1 MAGEAGDLGHHVHQH
16 VFALAAGPDGHI
28 AQTFAGQ
35 AQALGEGEAG
45 QGVGV
50 ERCRVRHLFAVEGD
64 VTVGLV
70 ADEEDVVAE
79 SLALLGQDVGQTAQ
93 GLGGV
98 DDAGGVVRGVDEDAG
113 DVLGQHLFK
122 GVEIRLERRCLGRHD
137 LEHSA
142 GPLHIGAVLGEVG
155 GEGQHLVAGLCH
167 SADGVGDSARRTGGG
182 ENILLLIGQAEGLC
196 QMGRHGGA
204 EARVA
209 LTGAVA
215 VEGDRLFLG
224 QQGLHGFGELVRA
237 GDAGVAQRVVEH
249 VLIAY
254 LGGALFAVHESL
266 ADDALVAQHGAVSLV
281 QHNTFPLF
289 LIDPLP
295 AERRHSS
302 APPSPYSSIPG
313 PAP

>member
-1 MAGEAGDLGHHVHQH
+1 
-16 VFALAAGPDGHI
+16 
-28 AQTFAGQ
+28 
-35 AQALGEGEAG
+35 
-45 QGVGV
+45 VGV
-50 ERCRVRHLFAVEGD
+50 ERCRIRHLFAVEGD
-64 VTVGLV
+64 VTVGFV

-79 SLALLGQDVGQTAQ
+79 SLALLGQDVGQTGQ

-98 DDAGGVVRGVDEDAG
+98 DDAGRVVRGVDEDAG

-122 GVEIRLERRCLGRHD
+122 SVEIRLESRCLRRHD

-155 GEGQHLVAGLCH
+155 GEGQHLVAGLGH

-196 QMGRHGGA
+196 QMGRNGGA

-249 VLIAY
+249 VLIAD

-289 LIDPLP
+289 LIVPLP
-295 AERRHSS
+295 AERKHSS

>member
-50 ERCRVRHLFAVEGD
+50 ERCRIRHLFAIEGD

-122 GVEIRLERRCLGRHD
+122 GVEIRLKSRCLRRHD
-137 LEHSA
+137 LQHSA
-142 GPLHIGAVLGEVG
+142 GPLHIGAVLGEAG
-155 GEGQHLVAGLCH
+155 GEGQHRVAGLCH

-182 ENILLLIGQAEGLC
+182 ENILLLIG
-196 QMGRHGGA
+196 
-204 EARVA
+204 
-209 LTGAVA
+209 
-215 VEGDRLFLG
+215 
-224 QQGLHGFGELVRA
+224 
-237 GDAGVAQRVVEH
+237 
-249 VLIAY
+249 
-254 LGGALFAVHESL
+254 
-266 ADDALVAQHGAVSLV
+266 
-281 QHNTFPLF
+281 
-289 LIDPLP
+289 
-295 AERRHSS
+295 
-302 APPSPYSSIPG
+302 
-313 PAP
+313 